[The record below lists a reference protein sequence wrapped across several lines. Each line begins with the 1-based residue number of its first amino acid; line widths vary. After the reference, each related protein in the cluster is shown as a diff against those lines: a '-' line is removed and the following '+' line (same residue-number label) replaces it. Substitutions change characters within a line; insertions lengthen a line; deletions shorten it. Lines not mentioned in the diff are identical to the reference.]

1 MALIIVIVIIAGIM
15 IVPKVV
21 SDYRKVMNTVSK
33 VDKKMD
39 GIDEIVDKINA
50 IDPALLY
57 KAYEMIEN
65 LTKNINGLNMTVLEL
80 FLKLPRLM
88 NEFNISSLSEIPDE
102 LSDKEL
108 RDFITKLFRDSN
120 YIRDF

>member
-1 MALIIVIVIIAGIM
+1 M
-15 IVPKVV
+15 

-39 GIDEIVDKINA
+39 GIDEIVNKINA

-65 LTKNINGLNMTVLEL
+65 LTKNINGLNITVLEL

-88 NEFNISSLSEIPDE
+88 NEFNISSLSEVPDE

-108 RDFITKLFRDSN
+108 RDFVTNLFRDSN